1 MERLEAFRIHDV
13 LANVDEQLA
22 LAVGAESLDSL
33 SAGGRFSPL
42 SFLDDGRGLAGTH
55 GKTDTLPAGE

>member
-13 LANVDEQLA
+13 LANLDEQLA
-22 LAVGAESLDSL
+22 LAVGAESLHSL

-55 GKTDTLPAGE
+55 GKTDPWPAGE